1 MSSRVQ
7 VDVPDEYDEETGYV
21 PVKDWPYRDDQMLRS
36 DGQYWK
42 DAEKKDE
49 VLQRNE
55 QYYGPDWIKQFR
67 ARKLLLAHDAVFQFM
82 GHVAG
87 RTGTIVKPN
96 VLWRG
101 GNTSATGGA
110 VTQML
115 VELVGNFHNFD
126 GAGLPFGQS
135 SSTVGQMLQRSREE
149 QAKMEEEKKKK
160 EELNKRMSREESL
173 LLPQNKSAIER
184 VLQKTQEAG
193 QPVRAQGNEV
203 RLTSSSSSSSAA
215 RQDATTDSS
224 VILNPTAAERGG
236 SKEVRRAHPKP
247 PRVMLPSS
255 APPSA
260 SPSPAPGAPAS
271 PAPAGQPYVLG
282 IDDKWLRLFELMR
295 DPRTTSTQLQ
305 AWTKMYEESNKSE
318 EEKFY
323 DELRRDPSKLS
334 QYLRD
339 LAEIQRILESG
350 NGLADWAIA
359 PENAGYLFMEDRLK
373 TALLRAITVVRDVC
387 SKEWVTQEMLITS
400 KNPAVVDLFAEL
412 VAYYV
417 IEYSTSGYSSR
428 VLGADF
434 SKRQKEK
441 YAYIVGK
448 FKLLQRG
455 DPLSFSHLQRRGYDE
470 FAEAC
475 YEQPHLPNGKRLTQL
490 AGDTWAD
497 AGKPGQN
504 KAMFI

>member
-7 VDVPDEYDEETGYV
+7 VDVPDDYEEESGYV
-21 PVKDWPYRDDQMLRS
+21 PVQNWPYRDDQMLRS

-49 VLQRNE
+49 VFQRNE

-67 ARKLLLAHDAVFQFM
+67 ARKLLLAHDSVFQFM

-87 RTGTIVKPN
+87 RTGTIVKPS

-149 QAKMEEEKKKK
+149 QARIEEEKKKK

-173 LLPQNKSAIER
+173 LLPQNRSAIER
-184 VLQKTQEAG
+184 VLKKTQDAG
-193 QPVRAQGNEV
+193 QPVRAQGSEV
-203 RLTSSSSSSSAA
+203 RLSTSSSSAA

-224 VILNPTAAERGG
+224 VILAEKGG
-236 SKEVRRAHPKP
+236 NKEVRRAHPSKP
-247 PRVMLPSS
+247 PRVVMSSSS

-260 SPSPAPGAPAS
+260 SPSPASSSSSAS
-271 PAPAGQPYVLG
+271 DGKPYVLG

-295 DPRTTSTQLQ
+295 DPRTSSTQLQ

-339 LAEIQRILESG
+339 LGEIQRILESG

-359 PENAGYLFMEDRLK
+359 PENAGYLFMEDRLR

-387 SKEWVTQEMLITS
+387 GKEWVTQEMLITS

-434 SKRQKEK
+434 SKRQQEK
-441 YAYIVGK
+441 FSYIVRK
-448 FKLLQRG
+448 FKLLQHG

-470 FAEAC
+470 FAETC
-475 YEQPHLPNGKRLTQL
+475 YEQPHLSNGKRLTQL
-490 AGDTWAD
+490 AGETWAD
-497 AGKPGQN
+497 AGRPGQI

>member
-1 MSSRVQ
+1 MSRVQ
-7 VDVPDEYDEETGYV
+7 VDVPDEYEEESGYV
-21 PVKDWPYRDDQMLRS
+21 PVKHWPYRDDQILRS

-42 DAEKKDE
+42 DAEKKEE

-126 GAGLPFGQS
+126 GAGLSVGQS
-135 SSTVGQMLQRSREE
+135 SSTVGQMLQRSRKE
-149 QAKMEEEKKKK
+149 QERMEEEKKKRDD
-160 EELNKRMSREESL
+160 LNKRMSREDSL
-173 LLPQNKSAIER
+173 LLPQNRSAIER
-184 VLQKTQEAG
+184 VLKKTQDAG
-193 QPVRAQGNEV
+193 QLVSAQGSEV
-203 RLTSSSSSSSAA
+203 RLSSSSSSSAA
-215 RQDATTDSS
+215 NQDATTDSS
-224 VILNPTAAERGG
+224 VILAQRNGN
-236 SKEVRRAHPKP
+236 KEVRRSHPTKP
-247 PRVMLPSS
+247 PRVVLSS
-255 APPSA
+255 SSA
-260 SPSPAPGAPAS
+260 SPSPAPPS
-271 PAPAGQPYVLG
+271 PAPASSSASDGKPYVLG

-295 DPRTTSTQLQ
+295 DPRTSSTQLQ

-359 PENAGYLFMEDRLK
+359 PENAGYLFMEDRLR
-373 TALLRAITVVRDVC
+373 TALLRAITVVHDVC
-387 SKEWVTQEMLITS
+387 GKQWVTQEMLFTS

-412 VAYYV
+412 VAHYV

-434 SKRQKEK
+434 SNRQQEK
-441 YAYIVGK
+441 YFYIVGK

-470 FAEAC
+470 FAETC
-475 YEQPHLPNGKRLTQL
+475 YEQPHLSNKRLTQL
-490 AGDTWAD
+490 AGETWAD
-497 AGKPGQN
+497 AGRPGQS

>member
-7 VDVPDEYDEETGYV
+7 VDVPDEYEEKTGYV
-21 PVKDWPYRDDQMLRS
+21 PVKGWPYRDDQMLRS

-49 VLQRNE
+49 VLHRNE
-55 QYYGPDWIKQFR
+55 QYYGPDWIRQFR

-101 GNTSATGGA
+101 GNTSAMGGA

-126 GAGLPFGQS
+126 GTGIPFGQS
-135 SSTVGQMLQRSREE
+135 SSVMGQMLQRTKEE
-149 QAKMEEEKKKK
+149 QDKMEEEKKKK

-184 VLQKTQEAG
+184 VLKKTQDDD
-193 QPVRAQGNEV
+193 QPVRAQGSEGKSGESSYSGTRSDVTTDSSVILNKAAQGNKEV
-203 RLTSSSSSSSAA
+203 RRSHPNKPPRVVLTSSSSSSS
-215 RQDATTDSS
+215 SS
-224 VILNPTAAERGG
+224 
-236 SKEVRRAHPKP
+236 S
-247 PRVMLPSS
+247 
-255 APPSA
+255 
-260 SPSPAPGAPAS
+260 SPSPAPDAS
-271 PAPAGQPYVLG
+271 SGKPYTLG

-295 DPRTTSTQLQ
+295 DPRTTATQLQ
-305 AWTKMYEESNKSE
+305 AWTKMYEESGKSE

-323 DELRRDPSKLS
+323 DELRRDPAKLS

-350 NGLADWAIA
+350 NGLADWAVA

-387 SKEWVTQEMLITS
+387 SKQWVTQEMLITS

-441 YAYIVGK
+441 YAHIVGK

-455 DPLSFSHLQRRGYDE
+455 DPLSFDHIQRRGYDE
-470 FAEAC
+470 YAETC
-475 YEQPHLPNGKRLTQL
+475 YEPPRFPNGKRITQT
-490 AGDTWAD
+490 AGETWAD
-497 AGKPGQN
+497 IGKPVQN
-504 KAMFI
+504 TIMFI